1 MYYLV
6 CVVFMIVFIIVCIL
20 SVIYAAEI
28 YQWQHYNG
36 YKFKRWLKSGSIKKD
51 ENEEK
56 IKREVKGMTID
67 YILKF
72 LKKYNIDFD
81 ANELVKASFNIKLRY
96 YKLILAEKERI
107 KENKI
112 LDEGLKKKIKI
123 ETDTFDA
130 EKFQREADERYK
142 LFMKHRNLSNKTK

>member
-1 MYYLV
+1 MFYLI
-6 CVVFMIVFIIVCIL
+6 CGVFMVIFFIVCML

-36 YKFKRWLKSGSIKKD
+36 YKFKQWLKSGSIKKD

-56 IKREVKGMTID
+56 IKKEVKKMTID
-67 YILKF
+67 YILKL

-81 ANELVKASFNIKLRY
+81 ANELVKASFNIKLKY
-96 YKLILAEKERI
+96 YKLILAEKERL
-107 KENKI
+107 KENKV
-112 LDEGLKKKIKI
+112 LDEALKQKIKI

-130 EKFQREADERYK
+130 EKFQKEAEERFK
-142 LFMKHRNLSNKTK
+142 IFMKNRNKNK

>member
-1 MYYLV
+1 MV
-6 CVVFMIVFIIVCIL
+6 IFFIVCML

-36 YKFKRWLKSGSIKKD
+36 YKFKQWLKSGSIKKD

-56 IKREVKGMTID
+56 IKREVKKMTID
-67 YILKF
+67 YILKL

-81 ANELVKASFNIKLRY
+81 ANELVKASFNIKLKY

-112 LDEGLKKKIKI
+112 LDEELKKKIK
-123 ETDTFDA
+123 TDTFDA
-130 EKFQREADERYK
+130 EKFQKEAEERFK
-142 LFMKHRNLSNKTK
+142 IFMKNRNKNK

>member
-1 MYYLV
+1 MV
-6 CVVFMIVFIIVCIL
+6 IFFIVCML

-36 YKFKRWLKSGSIKKD
+36 YKFKQWLKSGSIKKD

-56 IKREVKGMTID
+56 IKREVKKMTID
-67 YILKF
+67 YILKL

-81 ANELVKASFNIKLRY
+81 ANELVKASFNIKLKY

-112 LDEGLKKKIKI
+112 LDEELKKKIKI

-130 EKFQREADERYK
+130 EKFQKEAEERFK
-142 LFMKHRNLSNKTK
+142 IFMKNRNKNK

>member
-1 MYYLV
+1 MV
-6 CVVFMIVFIIVCIL
+6 IFFIVCIL

-36 YKFKRWLKSGSIKKD
+36 YKFKQWLKSGSIKKD

-56 IKREVKGMTID
+56 IKREVKKMTID
-67 YILKF
+67 YILKL

-81 ANELVKASFNIKLRY
+81 ANELVKASFNIKLKY

-112 LDEGLKKKIKI
+112 LDEELKKKIKI

-130 EKFQREADERYK
+130 EKFQKEADERFK
-142 LFMKHRNLSNKTK
+142 IFMKNRNKNK

>member
-1 MYYLV
+1 MFYLI
-6 CVVFMIVFIIVCIL
+6 CVVFMVIFFIVCML

-36 YKFKRWLKSGSIKKD
+36 YKFKQWLKSGSIKKD

-56 IKREVKGMTID
+56 IKREVKKMTID
-67 YILKF
+67 YILKL

-81 ANELVKASFNIKLRY
+81 ANELVKASFNIKLKY

-112 LDEGLKKKIKI
+112 LDEELKKKIK
-123 ETDTFDA
+123 TDTFDA
-130 EKFQREADERYK
+130 EKFQKEAEERFK
-142 LFMKHRNLSNKTK
+142 IFMKNRNKNK

>member
-1 MYYLV
+1 MYYLI
-6 CVVFMIVFIIVCIL
+6 CVIFSIIFFIACIL

-36 YKFKRWLKSGSIKKD
+36 YKFKQWMKSGSRKKD
-51 ENEEK
+51 EIEEK
-56 IKREVKGMTID
+56 IKKGCKKMNID
-67 YILKF
+67 YILKL

-81 ANELVKASFNIKLRY
+81 ANELVKASFEVKLKY
-96 YKLILAEKERI
+96 YRLILVEKERL

-112 LDEGLKKKIKI
+112 LDEKVKEKIKI

-130 EKFQREADERYK
+130 EKFQKEAEERFK
-142 LFMKHRNLSNKTK
+142 IFMKNRNKNK

>member
-1 MYYLV
+1 MTI
-6 CVVFMIVFIIVCIL
+6 FFIVCML

-36 YKFKRWLKSGSIKKD
+36 YKFKQWLKSGSIKKD

-56 IKREVKGMTID
+56 IKKEVKKMTID
-67 YILKF
+67 YILKL

-81 ANELVKASFNIKLRY
+81 ANELVKASFNIKLKY

-112 LDEGLKKKIKI
+112 LDEELKKKIKI

-130 EKFQREADERYK
+130 EKFQKEVDERFK
-142 LFMKHRNLSNKTK
+142 IFMKNRNKNK

>member
-1 MYYLV
+1 
-6 CVVFMIVFIIVCIL
+6 MIVFIIVCIL

-67 YILKF
+67 YILKL
-72 LKKYNIDFD
+72 LKKYNIDFE

>member
-1 MYYLV
+1 
-6 CVVFMIVFIIVCIL
+6 MIIFFIVCML

-36 YKFKRWLKSGSIKKD
+36 YKFKQWLKSGSIKKD

-56 IKREVKGMTID
+56 IKKEVKKMTID
-67 YILKF
+67 YILKL

-81 ANELVKASFNIKLRY
+81 ANELVKASFNIKLKY
-96 YKLILAEKERI
+96 YKLILAEKERL

-112 LDEGLKKKIKI
+112 LDEALKQKIKI

-130 EKFQREADERYK
+130 EKFQKEAEERFK
-142 LFMKHRNLSNKTK
+142 IFMKNRNKNK

>member
-1 MYYLV
+1 MFYLI
-6 CVVFMIVFIIVCIL
+6 CFIFMVIFFIVCML

-36 YKFKRWLKSGSIKKD
+36 YKFKQWLKSGSIKKD

-56 IKREVKGMTID
+56 IKREVKKMTID
-67 YILKF
+67 YILKL

-81 ANELVKASFNIKLRY
+81 ANELVKASFNIKLKY

-112 LDEGLKKKIKI
+112 LDEELKKKIKI

-130 EKFQREADERYK
+130 EKFQKEAEERFK
-142 LFMKHRNLSNKTK
+142 IFMKNRNKNK

>member
-1 MYYLV
+1 MFYLI
-6 CVVFMIVFIIVCIL
+6 CVVFMIIFFIVCML

-36 YKFKRWLKSGSIKKD
+36 YKFKQWLKSGSIKKD

-56 IKREVKGMTID
+56 IKKEVKKMTID
-67 YILKF
+67 YILKL

-81 ANELVKASFNIKLRY
+81 ANELVKASFNIKLKY
-96 YKLILAEKERI
+96 YKLILAEKERL

-112 LDEGLKKKIKI
+112 LDEALKQKIKI

-130 EKFQREADERYK
+130 EKFQKEAEERFK
-142 LFMKHRNLSNKTK
+142 IFMKNRNKNK

>member
-6 CVVFMIVFIIVCIL
+6 CVVFMILFIIVCML
-20 SVIYAAEI
+20 SVNYAAEI

-51 ENEEK
+51 ENEGK
-56 IKREVKGMTID
+56 IKRQVKKMTID
-67 YILKF
+67 YILKL

-81 ANELVKASFNIKLRY
+81 ANELAKASFNIKLKY

-107 KENKI
+107 KENKL

-123 ETDTFDA
+123 KTDTFDA
-130 EKFQREADERYK
+130 EKFQKEADERYK
-142 LFMKHRNLSNKTK
+142 LFMERRNLSSKTK

>member
-1 MYYLV
+1 MYYLI
-6 CVVFMIVFIIVCIL
+6 CGLFIAIFFIACLL

-36 YKFKRWLKSGSIKKD
+36 YKFRQWLKSGSIKKD

-56 IKREVKGMTID
+56 IKKEVKKMTID
-67 YILKF
+67 YILKL

-81 ANELVKASFNIKLRY
+81 ANELVKASFNIKLKY
-96 YKLILAEKERI
+96 YKLILAEKERL
-107 KENKI
+107 KENKR
-112 LDEGLKKKIKI
+112 LDEELKQKIKI

-130 EKFQREADERYK
+130 EKFQKEAEERFK
-142 LFMKHRNLSNKTK
+142 IFMKNRNKNK

>member
-1 MYYLV
+1 MFYLI
-6 CVVFMIVFIIVCIL
+6 CVVFMIIFFIVCVL

-36 YKFKRWLKSGSIKKD
+36 YKFKQWLKSGSIKKD

-56 IKREVKGMTID
+56 IKKEVKKMTID
-67 YILKF
+67 YILKL

-81 ANELVKASFNIKLRY
+81 ANELVKASFNIKLKY
-96 YKLILAEKERI
+96 YKLILAEKERL

-112 LDEGLKKKIKI
+112 LDEAVKQKIKI

-130 EKFQREADERYK
+130 EKFQKEAEERFK
-142 LFMKHRNLSNKTK
+142 IFMKNRNKNK

>member
-112 LDEGLKKKIKI
+112 LDDGLKKKIKI

-130 EKFQREADERYK
+130 EKFQREADERYN

>member
-1 MYYLV
+1 MV
-6 CVVFMIVFIIVCIL
+6 IFFIVCML

-36 YKFKRWLKSGSIKKD
+36 YKFRQWLKSGSIKKD

-56 IKREVKGMTID
+56 IKKEVKKMTID
-67 YILKF
+67 YILKL

-81 ANELVKASFNIKLRY
+81 ANELVKASFNIKLKY
-96 YKLILAEKERI
+96 YKLILAEKERL

-112 LDEGLKKKIKI
+112 LDETVKQKIKI
-123 ETDTFDA
+123 ESDTFDA
-130 EKFQREADERYK
+130 EKFQREAEERFK
-142 LFMKHRNLSNKTK
+142 IFMKNRNKNK

>member
-1 MYYLV
+1 
-6 CVVFMIVFIIVCIL
+6 MIVFIIVCVL
-20 SVIYAAEI
+20 LVIYAAEI

-67 YILKF
+67 YILKL

>member
-36 YKFKRWLKSGSIKKD
+36 YKYKRWLKSGSIKKD

-67 YILKF
+67 YILKL

-96 YKLILAEKERI
+96 YKLILAEKERV

-112 LDEGLKKKIKI
+112 LDEGLKKKIK
-123 ETDTFDA
+123 TDTFDA